1 MKKTALFLAL
11 GLVCSATFATT
22 KIEGTIAAVNTAES
36 SVTIATKDGSV
47 KDIKIKEKT
56 HLRAYESDNA
66 KLADLQIGDN
76 IVYKYSPIKPVVK
89 TRKVAVTIVDV
100 DQESGKLTFVEEETG
115 KQRTLAFASQ
125 SPRVDA
131 LDMTEIKVGDKLML
145 TLQKASKPATTVAS
159 SL

>member
-11 GLVCSATFATT
+11 GLVCSATFANT

-47 KDIKIKEKT
+47 KDIKIKERT

-66 KLADLQIGDN
+66 ELSDLQIGDK
-76 IVYKYSPIKPVVK
+76 IVYKYSPVKPAVK
-89 TRKVAVTIVDV
+89 TRKVAVVIVGV
-100 DQESGKLTFVEEETG
+100 DQESSKLTFVEEETG
-115 KQRTLAFASQ
+115 VERTLVFANQ
-125 SPRVDA
+125 SARIGA
-131 LDMTEIKVGDKLML
+131 LDMSEIKVGEKLML
-145 TLQKASKPATTVAS
+145 TLQQSSKSAAKVAS